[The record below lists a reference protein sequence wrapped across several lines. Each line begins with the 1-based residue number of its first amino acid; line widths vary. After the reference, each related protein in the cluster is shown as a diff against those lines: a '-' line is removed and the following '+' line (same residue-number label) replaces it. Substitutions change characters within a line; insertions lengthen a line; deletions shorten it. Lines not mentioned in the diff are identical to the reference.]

1 MVILRFSFNNLQS
14 NVTILEFDPA
24 SLVALITTVY
34 MVLEVVIKLQF
45 IVSLVTSL
53 QLVYRVLFGSI
64 LTAALSIGGM
74 YSVDEFSY
82 CKKG

>member
-1 MVILRFSFNNLQS
+1 
-14 NVTILEFDPA
+14 
-24 SLVALITTVY
+24 

-53 QLVYRVLFGSI
+53 QLVSCVLLGSI

-82 CKKG
+82 CKKRLKTKVYKNNKKRENV